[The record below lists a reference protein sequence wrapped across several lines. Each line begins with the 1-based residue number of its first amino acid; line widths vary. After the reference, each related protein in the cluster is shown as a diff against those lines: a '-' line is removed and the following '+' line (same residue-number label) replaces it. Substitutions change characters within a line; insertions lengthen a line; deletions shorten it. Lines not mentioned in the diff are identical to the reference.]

1 MKLDPTL
8 SALIDD
14 LLVDEQDTTNQ
25 SPLWNDTHG
34 WVKLADL
41 AEFDTQRILTVRP
54 RYRTYLHQS
63 EAGYDWAVGKE
74 FVITT
79 RSSPYHNQV
88 VAVDEVRNLK
98 RYGYTHL
105 HIHYNRNS
113 TPLELEL

>member
-1 MKLDPTL
+1 MKLDTTL
-8 SALIDD
+8 STLIDD
-14 LLVDEQDTTNQ
+14 LLNDEVDTDTKPN
-25 SPLWNDTHG
+25 LWADTHG

-41 AEFDTQRILTVRP
+41 SEFDTQHILTVRP

-63 EAGYDWAVGKE
+63 DAGYDWAVGKE

-79 RSSPYHNQV
+79 RSSPYYNQV
-88 VAVDEVRNLK
+88 VAVDETRHLK
-98 RYGYTHL
+98 RYGYTHV

>member
-1 MKLDPTL
+1 MTLDTDL

-14 LLVDEQDTTNQ
+14 LLGDTDVTA
-25 SPLWNDTHG
+25 DTQPSTG

-41 AEFDTQRILTVRP
+41 AEFDTQRVLTVRP
-54 RYRTYLHQS
+54 RRRTYLHQS
-63 EAGYDWAVGKE
+63 DAGYDWAVGKE

-98 RYGYTHL
+98 RYGYTHV
-105 HIHYNRNS
+105 HIHYNVNCA
-113 TPLELEL
+113 PLELEL